1 MKWQWRVLR
10 TVDTNC
16 CFAINHRL
24 KLNYQFSIQL
34 MIVSHWVP
42 SFNYYLI
49 AQIENEKQKRE
60 KIYLIWSYPHVWEW
74 DEKTRLKS
82 LNQPLRSESNQAELA
97 GCRLWTDSKKVI
109 FALWSFTYTYDIIK
123 NNNRCRFTEMFYY
136 INNEILAFEL
146 TDKTTSCK
154 TGSYNTERSLFYVI
168 FTFFVSLCH

>member
-1 MKWQWRVLR
+1 MTPMVVLPLTKLKTETRVPISNPTDDCQSLGNVIELPSYSLNWKWKAKERKDLPNLR
-10 TVDTNC
+10 
-16 CFAINHRL
+16 L
-24 KLNYQFSIQL
+24 
-34 MIVSHWVP
+34 SHVC
-42 SFNYYLI
+42 
-49 AQIENEKQKRE
+49 
-60 KIYLIWSYPHVWEW
+60 EW
-74 DEKTRLKS
+74 DKKTGLKS